1 MTLLWSIVKFINGC
15 VLALLLVQ
23 SVIYLVQLVVAFREL
38 RHHRRRA
45 SRTDPWWMLTSG
57 VALPIS
63 ILVPAYNEEETIV
76 ENVRSMLALH
86 YPDFEVI
93 VINDGSKDRTLQVL
107 IEALGLQKVERVWHP
122 AVQHQEIRAL
132 YGSPRLPRLL
142 VVDKANGG
150 KSDALNAG
158 INLSRFP
165 LFCAVDADSLLDHD
179 SLLQVMWPFIEEPE
193 EMVAV
198 GGRIC
203 IVNGCTVRAGQVV
216 DVALPTRPLALLQSI
231 EYIRA
236 FLIARL
242 AWSRL
247 GAMLII
253 SGAFGLFK
261 RSAAIQVGGYSHDT
275 VGEDMEIVV
284 KLHRHFRE
292 RGQKYQMRYAADSV
306 CWTQAPETLGIL
318 RRQRTRWQRGMMQSL
333 AKHRAMVF
341 NPKYGPAGTL
351 GMGYFFLFDILGP
364 IIELAGLL
372 LVPVSFWMGQVTW
385 DFFLAWLALT
395 FTYGVFLSASA
406 LLLEMMVTRTTRAR
420 DLALLAMSA
429 VLENFGYRQ
438 LNNLWRLEGIWQFLT
453 GKQGWG
459 SMERTK
465 FLKTKSAGPVE
476 PAAKRGRGRSNE

>member
-1 MTLLWSIVKFINGC
+1 
-15 VLALLLVQ
+15 
-23 SVIYLVQLVVAFREL
+23 
-38 RHHRRRA
+38 
-45 SRTDPWWMLTSG
+45 
-57 VALPIS
+57 
-63 ILVPAYNEEETIV
+63 
-76 ENVRSMLALH
+76 
-86 YPDFEVI
+86 
-93 VINDGSKDRTLQVL
+93 
-107 IEALGLQKVERVWHP
+107 
-122 AVQHQEIRAL
+122 
-132 YGSPRLPRLL
+132 
-142 VVDKANGG
+142 
-150 KSDALNAG
+150 
-158 INLSRFP
+158 
-165 LFCAVDADSLLDHD
+165 
-179 SLLQVMWPFIEEPE
+179 
-193 EMVAV
+193 
-198 GGRIC
+198 
-203 IVNGCTVRAGQVV
+203 VRAGQVV
-216 DVALPTRPLALLQSI
+216 EIALPTRPLALLQSI

-292 RGQKYQMRYAADSV
+292 RSQPYQMRYAADSV
-306 CWTQAPETLGIL
+306 CWTQAPESLGIL

-364 IIELAGLL
+364 IIELTGLL
-372 LVPVSFWMGQVTW
+372 LVPLSLWMGQVTL
-385 DFFLAWLALT
+385 DFFLAWLALS

-459 SMERTK
+459 AMQRTK
-465 FLKTKSAGPVE
+465 FIKTVSSGPTQLSAKP
-476 PAAKRGRGRSNE
+476 GRGRREP

>member
-1 MTLLWSIVKFINGC
+1 MTLLWSLVKFINGC

-23 SVIYLVQLVVAFREL
+23 SVIYLAQLIVAFLEL
-38 RHHRRRA
+38 RQHRHRVSRA
-45 SRTDPWWMLTSG
+45 DPWWLLTSG

-93 VINDGSKDRTLQVL
+93 VINDGSKDQTLAVL
-107 IEALGLQKVERVWHP
+107 IEALGLQKLARVWHADVP
-122 AVQHQEIRAL
+122 HQEIRGL
-132 YGSPRLPRLL
+132 YGSPRHPRLL
-142 VVDKANGG
+142 VVDKVNGG

-158 INLSRFP
+158 INLARCP

-179 SLLQVMWPFIEEPE
+179 SLLQVMRPFIEEPE

-216 DVALPTRPLALLQSI
+216 DIALPTRPLALLQSI

-261 RSAAIQVGGYSHDT
+261 RSAAVQVGGYSHDT

-284 KLHRHFRE
+284 KLHRHFRD
-292 RGQKYQMRYAADSV
+292 RDLKYQMRFQADSV
-306 CWTQAPETLGIL
+306 CWTQAPETFGVL

-333 AKHRAMVF
+333 AKHRVMVG
-341 NPKYGPAGTL
+341 NPKYGPVGTL
-351 GMGYFFLFDILGP
+351 GMSYFVLFDIVGP
-364 IIELAGLL
+364 VVELAGLL
-372 LVPVSFWMGQVTW
+372 LVPISCYLGVVTPH
-385 DFFLAWLALT
+385 FFLAWLALT

-420 DLALLAMSA
+420 DLALLTMSA

-438 LNNLWRLEGIWQFLT
+438 LNNLWRIEGIWQFLT

-459 SMERTK
+459 TMQRTK
-465 FLKTKSAGPVE
+465 FRQTVKPGA
-476 PAAKRGRGRSNE
+476 

>member
-1 MTLLWSIVKFINGC
+1 MTFLWFIVRFFNGC
-15 VLALLLVQ
+15 VLALLMVQ
-23 SVIYLVQLVVAFREL
+23 SLIYLAQLVIAYLEL
-38 RHHRRRA
+38 RQHHRSA
-45 SRTDPWWMLTSG
+45 SRSDPWWMLTSG

-63 ILVPAYNEEETIV
+63 ILVPAHNEEETIV

-93 VINDGSKDRTLQVL
+93 VINDGSKDRTLAVL
-107 IEALGLQKVERVWHP
+107 IEALGLHKVERVWH
-122 AVQHQEIRAL
+122 ADVQHKEIRGL
-132 YGSPRLPRLL
+132 YGSPRYPRLL
-142 VVDKANGG
+142 LVDKVNGG

-179 SLLQVMWPFIEEPE
+179 SLLQVMRPFIEEPE

-203 IVNGCTVRAGQVV
+203 IVNGCTVKSGQVV
-216 DVALPTRPLALLQSI
+216 EIALPTQPLPLLQSV

-261 RSAAIQVGGYSHDT
+261 RSAAVQVGGYSHDT

-292 RGQKYQMRYAADSV
+292 REQPYQMRFVANSV

-318 RRQRTRWQRGMMQSL
+318 RRQRSRWQRGMMQSL
-333 AKHRAMVF
+333 AKHRGMIF
-341 NPKYGPAGTL
+341 NPKYGPVGTI
-351 GMGYFFLFDILGP
+351 GMGYFFLFDIIGP
-364 IIELAGLL
+364 VVELAGLL
-372 LVPVSFWMGQVTW
+372 LVPVSCYLGTVTPH
-385 DFFLAWLALT
+385 FFLAWLALT
-395 FTYGVFLSASA
+395 FTYGVFLSASS
-406 LLLEMMVTRTTRAR
+406 LLLEMMVTRTTRPK
-420 DLALLAMSA
+420 DLALLMMSA

-438 LNNLWRLEGIWQFLT
+438 LNSFWRIEGIWQFLT

-459 SMERTK
+459 AMQRTK
-465 FLKTKSAGPVE
+465 FQKSMPEAGT
-476 PAAKRGRGRSNE
+476 

>member
-1 MTLLWSIVKFINGC
+1 MTLLWSIVRFLNGC

-23 SVIYLVQLVVAFREL
+23 SVIYLWQLVVAFIEL
-38 RHHRRRA
+38 RHHRRGA
-45 SRTDPWWMLTSG
+45 SRADPWWMLTSG

-63 ILVPAYNEEETIV
+63 ILVPAHNEEETIV

-93 VINDGSKDRTLQVL
+93 VINDGSKDRTLAVL
-107 IEALGLQKVERVWHP
+107 VEALGLQKIERVWH
-122 AVQHQEIRAL
+122 AGVGHQEIRAL
-132 YGSPRLPRLL
+132 YGSPRHPRLL
-142 VVDKANGG
+142 VVDKVNGG

-179 SLLQVMWPFIEEPE
+179 SLLQVMRPFIEEPE

-203 IVNGCTVRAGQVV
+203 IVNGCTVRAGQVT
-216 DVALPTRPLALLQSI
+216 DIALPARPLPLLQSI

-247 GAMLII
+247 DAMLII

-261 RSAAIQVGGYSHDT
+261 RSAAVKVGGYSHDT

-292 RGQKYQMRYAADSV
+292 RDQKYQMRFVADSV
-306 CWTQAPETLGIL
+306 CWTQAPETLGVL
-318 RRQRTRWQRGMMQSL
+318 RRQRTRWQRGMMQTL
-333 AKHRAMVF
+333 AKHRLMVF

-351 GMGYFFLFDILGP
+351 GMGYFFLFDIIGP
-364 IIELAGLL
+364 VVELAGLL
-372 LVPVSFWMGQVTW
+372 LVPFSFYMGEVTPH
-385 DFFLAWLALT
+385 FFLAWVALT
-395 FTYGVFLSASA
+395 FTYGVFLSASS
-406 LLLEMMVTRTTRAR
+406 LLLEMMVTRTTRPR

-459 SMERTK
+459 AMQRTK
-465 FLKTKSAGPVE
+465 FRKSAGT
-476 PAAKRGRGRSNE
+476 

>member
-1 MTLLWSIVKFINGC
+1 MTLLWSIVRFFNGC
-15 VLALLLVQ
+15 ILALLLVQ
-23 SVIYLVQLVVAFREL
+23 SVIYLFQLVVAFLEL
-38 RHHRRRA
+38 RRHRRGA
-45 SRTDPWWMLTSG
+45 SRADPWWMLTSG

-63 ILVPAYNEEETIV
+63 ILVPAHNEEETIV

-107 IEALGLQKVERVWHP
+107 VAALELQKVERVWH
-122 AVQHQEIRAL
+122 ADVSHKEIRGL
-132 YGSPRLPRLL
+132 YGSPRYPRLL
-142 VVDKANGG
+142 VVDKVNGG

-179 SLLQVMWPFIEEPE
+179 SLLQVMRPFIEEPE

-203 IVNGCTVRAGQVV
+203 IVNGCTVRSGQVT
-216 DVALPTRPLALLQSI
+216 DIALPMRPLPLLQSI

-261 RSAAIQVGGYSHDT
+261 RSAAIKVGGYSHDT

-292 RGQKYQMRYAADSV
+292 QNQKYQMRFVADSV

-333 AKHRAMVF
+333 AKHREMVF

-364 IIELAGLL
+364 VIEFTGLL
-372 LVPVSFWMGQVTW
+372 LVPISLWQGEVTTH
-385 DFFLAWLALT
+385 FFLAWLALT
-395 FTYGVFLSASA
+395 FTYGVFLSASS
-406 LLLEMMVTRTTRAR
+406 LLLEMMVTRTTRPR

-459 SMERTK
+459 AMERTK
-465 FLKTKSAGPVE
+465 FLKSTGT
-476 PAAKRGRGRSNE
+476 

>member
-1 MTLLWSIVKFINGC
+1 VSWLWYIVRFFNGC
-15 VLALLLVQ
+15 VLALLMMQ
-23 SVIYLVQLVVAFREL
+23 SLIYLAQLVIAFLEL
-38 RHHRRRA
+38 RHHRRSL
-45 SRTDPWWMLTSG
+45 SRSDPWWMLTSG

-63 ILVPAYNEEETIV
+63 ILVPAHNEEETIV

-93 VINDGSKDRTLQVL
+93 VINDGSKDRTLAVL
-107 IEALGLQKVERVWHP
+107 IEALGLQKIERVWH
-122 AVQHQEIRAL
+122 ADVQHKEILGL
-132 YGSPRLPRLL
+132 YGSPRYPRLL
-142 VVDKANGG
+142 LVDKVNGG

-179 SLLQVMWPFIEEPE
+179 SLLQVMRPFIEEPE

-203 IVNGCTVRAGQVV
+203 IVNGCTVKSGQVV
-216 DVALPTRPLALLQSI
+216 EIALPTRPLALLQSI

-261 RSAAIQVGGYSHDT
+261 RTAAVQVGGYSHDT

-292 RGQKYQMRYAADSV
+292 RDQKYQMRFVANSV

-318 RRQRTRWQRGMMQSL
+318 RRQRSRWQRGMMQSL
-333 AKHRAMVF
+333 AKHRTMIF
-341 NPKYGPAGTL
+341 NPKYGPVGTI
-351 GMGYFFLFDILGP
+351 GMSYFFLFDIIGP
-364 IIELAGLL
+364 VVELAGLL
-372 LVPVSFWMGQVTW
+372 LVPVSCYLGVVTPH
-385 DFFLAWLALT
+385 FFLAWLALT
-395 FTYGVFLSASA
+395 FTYGVFLSASS
-406 LLLEMMVTRTTRAR
+406 LLLEMMVTRTTRPK
-420 DLALLAMSA
+420 DLALLMMSA

-438 LNNLWRLEGIWQFLT
+438 LNSFWRMEGIWQFLT
-453 GKQGWG
+453 RKQGWG
-459 SMERTK
+459 AMQRTK
-465 FLKTKSAGPVE
+465 FQKPV
-476 PAAKRGRGRSNE
+476 

>member
-1 MTLLWSIVKFINGC
+1 
-15 VLALLLVQ
+15 
-23 SVIYLVQLVVAFREL
+23 
-38 RHHRRRA
+38 
-45 SRTDPWWMLTSG
+45 
-57 VALPIS
+57 
-63 ILVPAYNEEETIV
+63 VP
-76 ENVRSMLALH
+76 H
-86 YPDFEVI
+86 
-93 VINDGSKDRTLQVL
+93 K
-107 IEALGLQKVERVWHP
+107 
-122 AVQHQEIRAL
+122 EIRGL
-132 YGSPRLPRLL
+132 YGSPRHPRLL
-142 VVDKANGG
+142 VVDKVNGG

-179 SLLQVMWPFIEEPE
+179 SLLQVMRPFIEEPE
-193 EMVAV
+193 EMIAV

-203 IVNGCTVRAGQVV
+203 IVNGCTVRAGQVTE
-216 DVALPTRPLALLQSI
+216 VALPARPLALLQSI

-261 RSAAIQVGGYSHDT
+261 RAAAIQVGGYSHDT

-284 KLHRHFRE
+284 KLHRHFRD
-292 RGQKYQMRYAADSV
+292 RGEKYQMRFVADSV

-318 RRQRTRWQRGMMQSL
+318 RRQRSRWQRGMMQSL
-333 AKHRAMVF
+333 AKHREMIF
-341 NPKYGPAGTL
+341 NPKYGPVGTL
-351 GMGYFFLFDILGP
+351 GMGYFFLFDIIGP

-372 LVPVSFWMGQVTW
+372 LVPLAFWMGEVTPH
-385 DFFLAWLALT
+385 FFLAWLALS
-395 FTYGVFLSASA
+395 FTYGVFLSASS

-438 LNNLWRLEGIWQFLT
+438 INSLWRLEGIWQFLT

-459 SMERTK
+459 AMQRTK
-465 FLKTKSAGPVE
+465 FTKSNGQ
-476 PAAKRGRGRSNE
+476 

>member
-1 MTLLWSIVKFINGC
+1 MSFLWPIIKFFNGC
-15 VLALLLVQ
+15 VVALLLVQ
-23 SVIYLVQLVVAFREL
+23 SVIYLVQLVVAFLEL
-38 RHHRRRA
+38 RHHRRGA
-45 SRTDPWWMLTSG
+45 SRADPWWMLTSG

-63 ILVPAYNEEETIV
+63 ILVPAHNEEDTIV

-93 VINDGSKDRTLQVL
+93 VINDGSKDKTLAVL
-107 IEALGLQKVERVWHP
+107 IAALGLTKVERVWHP
-122 AVQHQEIRAL
+122 EVQHKEIRGL
-132 YGSPRLPRLL
+132 YGSPRHPRLL
-142 VVDKANGG
+142 VVDKVNGG

-179 SLLQVMWPFIEEPE
+179 SLLQVMRPFIEEPE

-216 DVALPTRPLALLQSI
+216 EIALPTRPLALLQSI

-261 RSAAIQVGGYSHDT
+261 RSAAVQVGGYSHDT

-292 RGQKYQMRYAADSV
+292 RSQKYRMRFVADSV
-306 CWTQAPETLGIL
+306 CWTQAPESLGIL
-318 RRQRTRWQRGMMQSL
+318 RRQRSRWQRGMMQTLS
-333 AKHRAMVF
+333 KHREMVF

-351 GMGYFFLFDILGP
+351 GMGYFFLFDIIGP
-364 IIELAGLL
+364 IVELAGLL
-372 LVPVSFWMGQVTW
+372 LVPISFYMGEVTPQ
-385 DFFLAWLALT
+385 FFLAWVALT
-395 FTYGVFLSASA
+395 FTYGVFLSASS
-406 LLLEMMVTRTTRAR
+406 LLLEMMVTHTTRAR
-420 DLALLAMSA
+420 DLALLAMSS

-438 LNNLWRLEGIWQFLT
+438 LNNIWRLEGIWQFLRGT
-453 GKQGWG
+453 QGWG
-459 SMERTK
+459 AMQRTK
-465 FLKTKSAGPVE
+465 FQKSPG
-476 PAAKRGRGRSNE
+476 K

>member
-1 MTLLWSIVKFINGC
+1 MTLLWAIVKFINGC
-15 VLALLLVQ
+15 VLALLLAQ
-23 SVIYLVQLVVAFREL
+23 SIVYLWQLVVAFLEL
-38 RHHRRRA
+38 RQHRRRA
-45 SRTDPWWMLTSG
+45 SRADPWWMLTSG

-93 VINDGSKDRTLQVL
+93 VVNDGSKDRTLAAL
-107 IEALGLQKVERVWHP
+107 IEALDLQKVERVWHADVP
-122 AVQHQEIRAL
+122 HAEIRGL
-132 YGSPRLPRLL
+132 YGSPRYPRLL
-142 VVDKANGG
+142 VVDKVNGG

-179 SLLQVMWPFIEEPE
+179 SLLQVMRPFIEEPE

-203 IVNGCTVRAGQVV
+203 IVNGCTVKAGQVV
-216 DVALPTRPLALLQSI
+216 DIALPARPLPLLQSI

-247 GAMLII
+247 NAMLII

-261 RSAAIQVGGYSHDT
+261 RSAAVQVGGYSHDT

-292 RGQKYQMRYAADSV
+292 RKLKYQMRFVADSV
-306 CWTQAPETLGIL
+306 CWTQAPETLGVL

-333 AKHRAMVF
+333 AKHREMVF

-364 IIELAGLL
+364 IIELTGLL
-372 LVPVSFWMGQVTW
+372 LVPLSFYMNEVTLH
-385 DFFLAWLALT
+385 FFLAWLALS
-395 FTYGVFLSASA
+395 FTYGVFLSASS

-420 DLALLAMSA
+420 DLALLTMSS

-453 GKQGWG
+453 GKRGWG
-459 SMERTK
+459 AMQRTK
-465 FLKTKSAGPVE
+465 FQMSITPGGP
-476 PAAKRGRGRSNE
+476 K

>member
-1 MTLLWSIVKFINGC
+1 MTLLWAIVRFLNGC

-23 SVIYLVQLVVAFREL
+23 SVIYLWQIIVAFIEL
-38 RHHRRRA
+38 RQHRRSA
-45 SRTDPWWMLTSG
+45 SRTDAWWMLTSG

-86 YPDFEVI
+86 YPEFEVI
-93 VINDGSKDRTLQVL
+93 VINDGSQDRTLQVL
-107 IEALGLQKVERVWHP
+107 IQALELKPIERVWHP
-122 AVQHQEIRAL
+122 EVPHREIRGL
-132 YGSPRLPRLL
+132 YGHPRHPRLL

-179 SLLQVMWPFIEEPE
+179 SLLQVMRPFIEEPE
-193 EMVAV
+193 EMIAV

-203 IVNGCTVRAGQVV
+203 IVNGCTVRAGQVTE
-216 DVALPTRPLALLQSI
+216 VALPAHPLALLQSI

-261 RSAAIQVGGYSHDT
+261 RDAAVRVGGYSHDT

-284 KLHRHFRE
+284 KLHRHFRD
-292 RGQKYQMRYAADSV
+292 RHQKYQMRYVADSV
-306 CWTQAPETLGIL
+306 CWTQAPETLGVL
-318 RRQRTRWQRGMMQSL
+318 RRQRSRWQRGMMQAL
-333 AKHRAMVF
+333 AKHREMIF
-341 NPKYGPAGTL
+341 NPRYGPVGLL
-351 GMGYFFLFDILGP
+351 GMGYFFIFDIIGP
-364 IIELAGLL
+364 IVELAGLL
-372 LVPVSFWMGQVTW
+372 LVPLAFWMGEVTPQ
-385 DFFLAWLALT
+385 FFLAWLSLT
-395 FTYGVFLSASA
+395 FTYGVFLSASS

-420 DLALLAMSA
+420 DLALLMLSA

-438 LNNLWRLEGIWQFLT
+438 LNNLWRVEGIWQFLT

-459 SMERTK
+459 AMTRTK
-465 FLKTKSAGPVE
+465 FGKAP
-476 PAAKRGRGRSNE
+476 

>member
-1 MTLLWSIVKFINGC
+1 MTLLWTLVKFINGC
-15 VLALLLVQ
+15 LLALLLVQ

-38 RHHRRRA
+38 RQHRRRA

-93 VINDGSKDRTLQVL
+93 VINDGSKDRTLAVL
-107 IEALGLQKVERVWHP
+107 IEALGLKQIERVWHP
-122 AVQHQEIRAL
+122 AVPHQEIRAL
-132 YGSPRLPRLL
+132 YGSPRHPRLL

-179 SLLQVMWPFIEEPE
+179 SLLQLMRPFIEEPE

-203 IVNGCTVRAGQVV
+203 IVNGCTVRSGQVV
-216 DVALPTRPLALLQSI
+216 EIALPTRPLALLQSI

-318 RRQRTRWQRGMMQSL
+318 RRQRTRWQRGMMQAL
-333 AKHRAMVF
+333 TKHRAMVF

-364 IIELAGLL
+364 VIELTGLL
-372 LVPVSFWMGQVTW
+372 LVPVSFWMNQVTW

-453 GKQGWG
+453 GKRGWG
-459 SMERTK
+459 EMQRTK
-465 FLKTKSAGPVE
+465 FQKTMGGGQSPPQA
-476 PAAKRGRGRSNE
+476 

>member
-1 MTLLWSIVKFINGC
+1 MTLVWAIVKLINGC

-23 SVIYLVQLVVAFREL
+23 SIIYLAQLYVAFLEL
-38 RHHRRRA
+38 RQHRRRA
-45 SRTDPWWMLTSG
+45 SRSDPWWMLTSG

-63 ILVPAYNEEETIV
+63 ILVPAHNEEETIV

-93 VINDGSKDRTLQVL
+93 VINDGSQDRTLEVL
-107 IEALGLQKVERVWHP
+107 IKALELHKIGRVWHAEVP
-122 AVQHQEIRAL
+122 HQQIRGL
-132 YGSPRLPRLL
+132 YGSPRHPRLL
-142 VVDKANGG
+142 VVDKVNGG

-165 LFCAVDADSLLDHD
+165 IFCAVDADSLLDHD
-179 SLLQVMWPFIEEPE
+179 SLLQVMRPFIEEPE

-203 IVNGCTVRAGQVV
+203 IVNGCTVKAGQVV
-216 DVALPTRPLALLQSI
+216 DVALPARPLPLLQSI

-253 SGAFGLFK
+253 SGAFGLFR
-261 RSAAIQVGGYSHDT
+261 RSAAVQVGGYSHDT

-292 RGQKYQMRYAADSV
+292 RNQPYQMRYVADSV
-306 CWTQAPETLGIL
+306 CWTQAPETLAVL

-333 AKHRAMVF
+333 AKHREMVF
-341 NPKYGPAGTL
+341 NRKYGPVGTL
-351 GMGYFFLFDILGP
+351 GMGYFFLFDIIGP
-364 IIELAGLL
+364 IVELAGLV
-372 LVPVSFWMGQVTW
+372 LVPFSFYVGEVTPQ
-385 DFFLAWLALT
+385 FFMAWLALS
-395 FTYGVFLSASA
+395 FTYGVFLSASS
-406 LLLEMMVTRTTRAR
+406 LLLEMMVTRTARAR
-420 DLALLAMSA
+420 DLALLVMSS

-459 SMERTK
+459 AMQRTK
-465 FLKTKSAGPVE
+465 FRRSHTK
-476 PAAKRGRGRSNE
+476 

>member
-1 MTLLWSIVKFINGC
+1 MTLLWAIVKFINGC

-23 SVIYLVQLVVAFREL
+23 SVIYLWQLVVAFLEL

-45 SRTDPWWMLTSG
+45 SRADPWWMLTSG

-63 ILVPAYNEEETIV
+63 ILVPAHNEEETIV

-93 VINDGSKDRTLQVL
+93 VVNDGSQDRTLAVL
-107 IEALGLQKVERVWHP
+107 LAALGLQKVERVWHADVP
-122 AVQHQEIRAL
+122 HQEIRAL
-132 YGSPRLPRLL
+132 YGSPRHPRLL
-142 VVDKANGG
+142 VVDKVNGG

-179 SLLQVMWPFIEEPE
+179 SLLQVMRPFIEEPE

-198 GGRIC
+198 GARIC
-203 IVNGCTVRAGQVV
+203 VVNGCTVRAGQVM
-216 DVALPTRPLALLQSI
+216 DVALPTRPLPLLQSI

-247 GAMLII
+247 DAMLII

-261 RSAAIQVGGYSHDT
+261 RSAAVKVGGYSHDT

-292 RGQKYQMRYAADSV
+292 RNVKYQMRFVADSV

-333 AKHRAMVF
+333 AKHRTMVF

-351 GMGYFFLFDILGP
+351 GMGYFFLFDIVGP
-364 IIELAGLL
+364 VIELAGLL
-372 LVPVSFWMGQVTW
+372 LVPISFYMGEVTAQ
-385 DFFLAWLALT
+385 FFLAWLALT
-395 FTYGVFLSASA
+395 FTYGVFLSASS

-420 DLALLAMSA
+420 DLVLLTMSS

-459 SMERTK
+459 AMQRTK
-465 FLKTKSAGPVE
+465 FQQSPGQDRR
-476 PAAKRGRGRSNE
+476 PAPGGD

>member
-1 MTLLWSIVKFINGC
+1 MTLLWTIVRFINGC
-15 VLALLLVQ
+15 VLALLMVQ
-23 SVIYLVQLVVAFREL
+23 SVIYLWQLIVAFLEL
-38 RHHRRRA
+38 RQHRRLA
-45 SRTDPWWMLTSG
+45 SRTDTWWMLTSG

-63 ILVPAYNEEETIV
+63 ILVPAHNEEETIV

-93 VINDGSKDRTLQVL
+93 VINDGSRDRTLQVL
-107 IEALGLQKVERVWHP
+107 IEALNLQKLERVWHP
-122 AVQHQEIRAL
+122 EVPHKEIRGL
-132 YGSPRLPRLL
+132 YGSPRHPRLL
-142 VVDKANGG
+142 VVDKVNGG

-179 SLLQVMWPFIEEPE
+179 SLLQVMRPFIEEPE
-193 EMVAV
+193 EMIAV

-203 IVNGCTVRAGQVV
+203 IVNGCTVRAGQVTE
-216 DVALPTRPLALLQSI
+216 VALPARPLALLQSI

-261 RSAAIQVGGYSHDT
+261 RAAAIKVGGYSHDT

-284 KLHRHFRE
+284 KLHRHFRD
-292 RGQKYQMRYAADSV
+292 RGEKYQMRFVADSV

-318 RRQRTRWQRGMMQSL
+318 RRQRSRWQRGMMQSL
-333 AKHRAMVF
+333 AKHREMIF
-341 NPKYGPAGTL
+341 NRKYGAVGTL
-351 GMGYFFLFDILGP
+351 GMGYFFLFDIIGP
-364 IIELAGLL
+364 IIELAGLV
-372 LVPVSFWMGQVTW
+372 LVPLAYWMGEVTLH
-385 DFFLAWLALT
+385 FFLAWLALS
-395 FTYGVFLSASA
+395 FTYGVFLSASS
-406 LLLEMMVTRTTRAR
+406 LLLEMMVTRTTRAK
-420 DLALLAMSA
+420 DLALLAMSS

-438 LNNLWRLEGIWQFLT
+438 INSLWRLEGIWQFLT

-459 SMERTK
+459 AMQRTK
-465 FLKTKSAGPVE
+465 FTKPNGQ
-476 PAAKRGRGRSNE
+476 

>member
-1 MTLLWSIVKFINGC
+1 MTLLWAIVKFINGC
-15 VLALLLVQ
+15 VLALLLAQ
-23 SVIYLVQLVVAFREL
+23 SVIYLWQLVVAFLEL
-38 RHHRRRA
+38 RQHRRRA
-45 SRTDPWWMLTSG
+45 SRADPWWMLTSG

-63 ILVPAYNEEETIV
+63 ILVPAHNEEETIV

-93 VINDGSKDRTLQVL
+93 VINDGSKDCTLAVL
-107 IEALGLQKVERVWHP
+107 IEALGLQKVERAWHAEVP
-122 AVQHQEIRAL
+122 HQEILGL
-132 YGSPRLPRLL
+132 YGSPRYPRLL
-142 VVDKANGG
+142 VVDKVNGG

-179 SLLQVMWPFIEEPE
+179 SLLQVMRPFIEEPE

-203 IVNGCTVRAGQVV
+203 VVNGCTVRSGQVM
-216 DVALPTRPLALLQSI
+216 DVALPTRPLPLLQSI

-247 GAMLII
+247 DAMLII

-261 RSAAIQVGGYSHDT
+261 RSAAVKVGGYSHDT

-292 RGQKYQMRYAADSV
+292 RNAKYQMRFVADSV

-333 AKHRAMVF
+333 AKHRTMVF

-351 GMGYFFLFDILGP
+351 GMGYFFLFDIVGP
-364 IIELAGLL
+364 VIEFTGLL
-372 LVPVSFWMGQVTW
+372 LIPFSFYMGVITT
-385 DFFLAWLALT
+385 DFFLAWLALS
-395 FTYGVFLSASA
+395 FTYGVFLSASS

-420 DLALLAMSA
+420 DLALLTMSS

-453 GKQGWG
+453 GKRGWG
-459 SMERTK
+459 AMQRTK
-465 FLKTKSAGPVE
+465 FQKSP
-476 PAAKRGRGRSNE
+476 GR